1 MLIFSLARYNNLFL
15 TITMITIIKIVN
27 PLKMTKLVGF
37 FTVFQLLMVLVIA
50 SSLESLR
57 LGSRWVKRTKT
68 GTSLLTLLKTWHEHS
83 LSPSHIHREMPAFA
97 LAPCVC
103 RRLVCSD
110 GKKIQTQWACLM
122 SALHTHTHTHR
133 QREKEGEIP
142 VGCVQQSA
150 GQHSSAHGWRP
161 YSLESVCIRVTGHS
175 VVFSANE

>member
-1 MLIFSLARYNNLFL
+1 
-15 TITMITIIKIVN
+15 MITIIKTVN
-27 PLKMTKLVGF
+27 PLKMTKLD
-37 FTVFQLLMVLVIA
+37 VFQLLMVLVIA

-83 LSPSHIHREMPAFA
+83 LSPSNIHREMPAFA

-122 SALHTHTHTHR
+122 SALHTHTHTHTQR
-133 QREKEGEIP
+133 QGEKEGEIP

-150 GQHSSAHGWRP
+150 GQHSSAHGWPP

-175 VVFSANE
+175 VVFSANAIWLVYMYLYDILYEK

>member
-1 MLIFSLARYNNLFL
+1 MV
-15 TITMITIIKIVN
+15 TIIKTVN
-27 PLKMTKLVGF
+27 PLKMTKWD
-37 FTVFQLLMVLVIA
+37 VFQLLMVLVIA

-83 LSPSHIHREMPAFA
+83 LSSSHIHREMPAFA

-122 SALHTHTHTHR
+122 SALHTHTHTHTHT
-133 QREKEGEIP
+133 QTGRERGGDPRGLCAAECRPALQCSWLTSIQSGE
-142 VGCVQQSA
+142 CL
-150 GQHSSAHGWRP
+150 HSSHG
-161 YSLESVCIRVTGHS
+161 SFCCFLS
-175 VVFSANE
+175 